1 MNASRLLRGIH
12 GVLVTEMN
20 GDGIAIMASEPDEAV
35 ELLGKQGPAQ
45 WGVALVWQGYGGPSD
60 GDLDSVQANR
70 ISAFVR
76 VPTGLPAVPGD
87 VLTKATPGDNPSVLD
102 RIEWVNV
109 VMRAMSFQDAGMWRQ
124 RLKLTGSKWYRKED
138 GKLLRIHELEFEITA
153 GMDESANNYPVTCP
167 AE

>member
-1 MNASRLLRGIH
+1 MKASRLLRGIH
-12 GVLVTEMN
+12 QTLVTEMN

-35 ELLGKQGPAQ
+35 ELLGKQGPTQ
-45 WGVALVWQGYGGPSD
+45 WGVALVWNGYGGADD
-60 GDLDSVQANR
+60 GDLNVVQTNR

-87 VLTKATPGDNPSVLD
+87 VLTKATPRDNPSVLD

-109 VMRAMSFQDAGMWRQ
+109 VMRAMAFQDQEMWRQ
-124 RLKLTGSKWYRKED
+124 RLLLKGSRWYRKED
-138 GKLLRIHELEFEITA
+138 GKLLRIHELEFEVTA
-153 GMDESANNYPVTCP
+153 SMDESAVDYTVTCP